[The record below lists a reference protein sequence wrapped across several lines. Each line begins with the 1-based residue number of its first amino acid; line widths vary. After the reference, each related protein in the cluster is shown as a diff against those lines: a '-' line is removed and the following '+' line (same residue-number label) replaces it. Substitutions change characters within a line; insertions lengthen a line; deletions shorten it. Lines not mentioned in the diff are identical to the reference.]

1 MARKTSTKKARQAE
15 TAGEPA
21 SRKTGKMKPEPLRA
35 EIGIL
40 GGTGLYEIEGIHDLK
55 EVSITTPWG
64 KPSDEFILGTLEGRR
79 VAFLSR
85 HGRGHRFSPS
95 EINYRANVYGFKMLG
110 VDRLISVNSVGSL
123 REHIRPRDIVFADQF
138 IDKTKRACTFFG
150 EGCVAH
156 ISFGDPVCPQLSRH
170 CHKVAG
176 ELGIRSHLGATYVC
190 MEGPAFSTRA
200 ESKMHQIWGGDL
212 IGMTAATEAKLF
224 REAEICYTTMNLAT
238 DYDSWR
244 PQDEGV
250 TVGMIFENLRENIS
264 KAKAIIRKALATLP
278 DHDDAACHCRH
289 VLAAAV
295 VTAAKHVPAATRKK
309 LALFVPEYRVR

>member
-1 MARKTSTKKARQAE
+1 MTPKKTVKTSPQKPKAARKAE
-15 TAGEPA
+15 A
-21 SRKTGKMKPEPLRA
+21 SRA

-40 GGTGLYEIEGIHDLK
+40 GGTGLYEIEGIKDLREIRLK
-55 EVSITTPWG
+55 TPWG
-64 KPSDEFILGTLEGRR
+64 NPSDEYILGTLEGRR

-85 HGRGHRFSPS
+85 HGRGHRFSPT
-95 EINYRANVYGFKMLG
+95 EINYRANVYGFKLLG
-110 VDRLISVNSVGSL
+110 IDRMISVNSVGSL
-123 REHIRPRDIVFADQF
+123 REDIRPRDIVFANQF
-138 IDKTKRACTFFG
+138 IDKTKRDSTFFG
-150 EGCVAH
+150 AGCVAH
-156 ISFGDPVCPQLSRH
+156 ISLADPVCPQLSRH
-170 CHKVAG
+170 CHKTAVG
-176 ELGIRSHLGATYVC
+176 LGIRSHIGATYVC

-244 PQDEGV
+244 EQDEGV

-264 KAKAIIRKALATLP
+264 KAKEIIRKSLASLP
-278 DHDDAACHCRH
+278 PHDDTACQCRH
-289 VLAAAV
+289 VLGAAV
-295 VTAAKHVPAATRKK
+295 VTAAKYVPAATRKK

>member
-1 MARKTSTKKARQAE
+1 MTPKKTAQRSGKTPVKKTSSARK
-15 TAGEPA
+15 
-21 SRKTGKMKPEPLRA
+21 PEALRA

-55 EVSITTPWG
+55 EVRLRTPWG
-64 KPSDEFILGTLEGRR
+64 DPSDEYILGMLEGRR

-85 HGRGHRFSPS
+85 HGRGHRFGPS
-95 EINYRANVYGFKMLG
+95 EINYRANVYGFKILG
-110 VDRLISVNSVGSL
+110 VDRLISINSVGSL
-123 REHIRPRDIVFADQF
+123 REEIHPRDIVFADQF
-138 IDKTKRACTFFG
+138 IDKTKRASTFFG

-156 ISFGDPVCPQLSRH
+156 ISLADPVCPQLSRH
-170 CHKVAG
+170 CHQIAVG
-176 ELGIRSHLGATYVC
+176 LGIRSRLGATYVC

-200 ESKMHQIWGGDL
+200 ESRMHRIWGGDL

-238 DYDSWR
+238 DYDTWR
-244 PQDEGV
+244 EQDEGV

-264 KAKAIIRKALATLP
+264 KAKEIIRKAVATLP
-278 DHDDAACHCRH
+278 AYDDTACRCRH

-309 LALFVPEYRVR
+309 LALFVPEYRGR

>member
-1 MARKTSTKKARQAE
+1 MRPKKTVSASAGKSGPARRS
-15 TAGEPA
+15 EPA
-21 SRKTGKMKPEPLRA
+21 RA

-55 EVSITTPWG
+55 EVRLKTPWG
-64 KPSDEFILGTLEGRR
+64 DPSDEFILGTLEGHR

-85 HGRGHRFSPS
+85 HGRGHKYSPS

-110 VDRLISVNSVGSL
+110 IDRLISVNSVGSL
-123 REHIRPRDIVFADQF
+123 REDIRPRDIVFADQF
-138 IDKTKRACTFFG
+138 IDKTKRASTFFG

-156 ISFGDPVCPQLSRH
+156 ISLGDPVCPQLSEH
-170 CHKVAG
+170 CYQSAVG
-176 ELGIRSHLGATYVC
+176 LGLRARLGATYVC

-200 ESKMHQIWGGDL
+200 ESKMHRIWGGDL

-250 TVGMIFENLRENIS
+250 TVGMIFENLRENIA
-264 KAKAIIRKALATLP
+264 KAKAAIRKALATLP
-278 DHDDAACHCRH
+278 PHDDAACSCRR

-295 VTAAKHVPAATRKK
+295 VTAARHVPPATRKK
-309 LALFVPEYRVR
+309 LALFVPEYRTRG